1 MKGIIM
7 GKMKEYKMDRG
18 YDCCDGI
25 NLCIDCHYHEETSKY
40 YGKWKPTLK
49 SWYNKTQKKATKII
63 KSLKTKK
70 IEIPF

>member
-25 NLCIDCHYHEETSKY
+25 NLCIDCHYHEETSHY
-40 YGKWKPTLK
+40 YGKWKPTIET
-49 SWYNKTQKKATKII
+49 WYKRICKKVVRIKQ
-63 KSLKTKK
+63 KSLKTK
-70 IEIPF
+70 IPF